1 MQLQAAHVVRAKQV
15 QERCSSLENFL
26 DTDRWL
32 AKADNCML
40 AADCS
45 CRYVLQSNA
54 IVLLPSKKVF
64 LPRTVRSGQCP
75 NFSICGLFLP
85 FVHQGLRSFHYPGDV
100 SGYQEL

>member
-64 LPRTVRSGQCP
+64 LPTATIRSVSKLFSMRVILTVRAPRPC
-75 NFSICGLFLP
+75 
-85 FVHQGLRSFHYPGDV
+85 FHYPGDV
-100 SGYQEL
+100 SGYPEL